1 MRLLRSSKASA
12 SWQVVA
18 MSDRERDLQA
28 EIFAILIEL
37 KLSLDCFYRLLGR
50 VENTLRMERVGQSV
64 ARDRSRSPPRDRSR
78 PPPTTDDDVEK
89 TMVTRP
95 PPTTDDDVEETMVTG
110 GNDIGR

>member
-18 MSDRERDLQA
+18 MSDRERDLEA

-37 KLSLDCFYRLLGR
+37 KISLDCFYRLLGR

-64 ARDRSRSPPRDRSR
+64 ARDRSRSPPRARDRS
-78 PPPTTDDDVEK
+78 
-89 TMVTRP
+89 RP